1 MKFRRNANLN
11 MPSGVDRGLIATE
24 FKKCIN
30 YFDRIHD
37 IFDKTGD
44 GIDPYKSLRNELN
57 RIKGWSETN
66 SAHRQG
72 PTSLDYRLRDAPEV
86 KDIIL
91 NLLVDLNNALEEALD
106 IASGRRQMHD
116 TRELNTDCALH
127 IAERPS
133 HEVGETRAQCGFG
146 SDQELI
152 FGESVREINHVI
164 TCLHNVSSE
173 QDKKDPIPEFSATE
187 KSPKFAEDA
196 NSRTSHSS
204 SGSDNMKT
212 KEHRGR
218 AATISKRL
226 MRPIYAAQ
234 AFIRTGSSINSYDA
248 AGLTAI
254 HRAIKAGDPK
264 LMAILLNA
272 GANPGAVTR
281 DGFGMQPIHIAARAT
296 PKDLDPNSTAPTI
309 EDRTALLRLLLERK
323 GVDVNARDNQQKTAL
338 IWACETGN
346 PHAVELLL
354 GMEDIDVNAK
364 DNENRSAIMSAAVN
378 QDPRALEVLL
388 QRTDVD
394 VNVRDE
400 KQRTPLMSAC
410 EIGNS
415 RAEELLP
422 LINRTDVNAV
432 DKTQMT
438 ALMWACKLG
447 NPRIVELLLLR
458 GDVDLNAKCSE
469 HRTALMKACIAVR
482 IGHGHDSVVKK
493 LLQRE
498 DVDVNSTDMQKKN
511 ALMHACI
518 LGHSV
523 VAGLLLEREDL
534 DVNAKDGQGRT
545 AYMLAYWSRQEVIVE
560 LMRKRPGIE
569 IPPIKREG

>member
-1 MKFRRNANLN
+1 
-11 MPSGVDRGLIATE
+11 
-24 FKKCIN
+24 
-30 YFDRIHD
+30 
-37 IFDKTGD
+37 
-44 GIDPYKSLRNELN
+44 
-57 RIKGWSETN
+57 
-66 SAHRQG
+66 
-72 PTSLDYRLRDAPEV
+72 
-86 KDIIL
+86 
-91 NLLVDLNNALEEALD
+91 
-106 IASGRRQMHD
+106 MHD
-116 TRELNTDCALH
+116 TRELNTDCASH
-127 IAERPS
+127 IGERPS
-133 HEVGETRAQCGFG
+133 HEVVETKAQYGFG
-146 SDQELI
+146 SDQELL
-152 FGESVREINHVI
+152 FGESVRQINHII
-164 TCLHNVSSE
+164 TCLHNISSE

-187 KSPKFAEDA
+187 KSPKVAEDA

-226 MRPIYAAQ
+226 MKPIYAAQ
-234 AFIRTGSSINSYDA
+234 AFIRTGSGINSYDA

-254 HRAIKAGDPK
+254 HRATKVGDPK

-272 GANPGAVTR
+272 GANPVSVTK
-281 DGFGMQPIHIAARAT
+281 DGFEMQPIHIAAKAT

-323 GVDVNARDNQQKTAL
+323 GVDVNARDSQQKTAL

-346 PHAVELLL
+346 PQAVELLL

-364 DNENRSAIMSAAVN
+364 DKEDRTAIMPAAVN
-378 QDPRALEVLL
+378 QDSRALELLL
-388 QRTDVD
+388 QRMDVD
-394 VNVRDE
+394 VNVRDG
-400 KQRTPLMSAC
+400 KHRTPLMSAC
-410 EIGNS
+410 ETGNS
-415 RAEELLP
+415 RAVQLLLGMDNLGGSAEFPGNRHTLGPERIIPMIAEVAAGVEDHQGAISPLLSEKPIRAATFPQSRTEAKATNEDKEKLLP
-422 LINRTDVNAV
+422 AINRTDVNAV

-469 HRTALMKACIAVR
+469 HKTALMKACIAVR

-569 IPPIKREG
+569 IPPIKREGDLEVSYSRTHGRIGTWVGGSIQKEVDDDSDFNDKD